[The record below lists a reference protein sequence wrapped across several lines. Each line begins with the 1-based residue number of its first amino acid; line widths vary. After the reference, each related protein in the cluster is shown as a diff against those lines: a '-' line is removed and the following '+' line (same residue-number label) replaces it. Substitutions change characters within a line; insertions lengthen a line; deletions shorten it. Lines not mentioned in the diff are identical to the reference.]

1 MKITLKCSSTSVCYT
16 QFILNL
22 AAQEYTNSRENF
34 TCLEIISALKKKHF
48 RLVLQIFLIATGK
61 EFNKLE
67 ENGEKALDPYF
78 FRLW

>member
-34 TCLEIISALKKKHF
+34 TCLEIISALKKNILGLCFK
-48 RLVLQIFLIATGK
+48 
-61 EFNKLE
+61 
-67 ENGEKALDPYF
+67 YF
-78 FRLW
+78 